1 MNEKIEFGKHYV
13 LLNKKLND
21 HITAH
26 NPHGVRKEDIG
37 LGNLIN
43 AEQDKVATENSEN
56 YISSGAVFDV
66 KEELLS
72 KLNTKQNKIEMNPA
86 EESNA
91 SALKIK
97 IDGLVYDIGLG
108 LIDDHIS
115 MVSKNAVQNRVIY
128 NKFLEK
134 QDVLEPGDN
143 ITIDG
148 VRISAIIPEL
158 PIDDTISSLSEN
170 AVQNKVIYN
179 ALVAK
184 QPIITSENKLNSD
197 LVDDTTGTHKFVTTE
212 KMLYWDSKSNFS
224 GSYNDLTDKPVIN
237 FPVKDV
243 LVNNGSVVLDGIA
256 HVTVPVKTSDLINDT
271 LVSVTALNSTLENY
285 ATNASLISYVK
296 TSDLPDFDDFLT
308 KSEADTYINER
319 VPHNISQ
326 LNNDSHFIDESNLAN
341 TLVNYV
347 SILDLNTTLESYA
360 SKQYVSDYHDN
371 TKQDII
377 SAGEGIIV
385 ENNIIST
392 KVRLKEYT
400 YEEPL
405 ELFFNDSIEELG
417 SLEFGNYGSCFITFN
432 DGRNSSCSVSFNL
445 NNIKNQGVWVSALS
459 ADNEITKFK
468 TYRVYLF
475 KNSSGYLSM
484 LVYTEEDNP
493 VLESGET
500 PEEHDTIV
508 LLEKVYITNILWE
521 ENN

>member
-1 MNEKIEFGKHYV
+1 MNEKIEFGKHYI

-21 HITAH
+21 HIAAH
-26 NPHGVRKEDIG
+26 NPHGVKKEDVG

-43 AEQDKVATENSEN
+43 AEQDNIAVKDSKN

-91 SALKIK
+91 DALKIK

-158 PIDDTISSLSEN
+158 PIDDVISSLSEN

-179 ALVAK
+179 ALASK
-184 QPIITSENKLNSD
+184 QPNITTENKLNSD
-197 LVDDTTGTHKFVTTE
+197 LVDDRTSLNKFVTTE

-224 GSYNDLTDKPVIN
+224 GSYNDLTDKPTIN
-237 FPVKDV
+237 FPVRDV
-243 LVNNGSVVLDGIA
+243 LVNNGSVVLDNIA
-256 HVTVPVKTSDLINDT
+256 HIVVPIKTSDLINDN
-271 LVSVTALNSTLENY
+271 LVSITALNTTLENY
-285 ATNASLISYVK
+285 ATIPSLQSYVKREELPNFNTFLTEEEADQFIDERIPHK
-296 TSDLPDFDDFLT
+296 TSDLD
-308 KSEADTYINER
+308 
-319 VPHNISQ
+319 
-326 LNNDSHFIDESNLAN
+326 NDSNFITATELNN

-347 SILDLNTTLESYA
+347 SILDLDTRLESFA
-360 SKQYVSDYHDN
+360 SKQYVIDYHDN
-371 TKQDII
+371 SKQDII
-377 SAGEGIIV
+377 SAGEGINI
-385 ENNIIST
+385 ENNIVST
-392 KVRLKEYT
+392 TVKLKEHN
-400 YEEPL
+400 YEQPL
-405 ELFFNDSIEELG
+405 ELPFNDSIEELG
-417 SLEFGNYGSCFITFN
+417 SLDFGNYGSCFITFN
-432 DGRNSSCSVSFNL
+432 DGVNDSCSISFNL
-445 NNIKNQGVWVSALS
+445 NNIKNQGVWVTSLS
-459 ADNEITKFK
+459 SNNEKTKFK

-484 LVYTEEDNP
+484 LVYTEDDMP
-493 VLESGET
+493 VLESGDVPGED
-500 PEEHDTIV
+500 EEII